1 MLSLRKIL
9 IFIGLLLTLVSTSLF
24 ARAFWEIRDPNL
36 PFIAKIRAG
45 RGDSY
50 TVIYNSK
57 ICEQIGEDACMFFRE
72 HADAHAML
80 NHPLYDPD
88 KYTPLQEEAADCYA
102 ARVSKPK
109 EVRAAVELM
118 ESDEA
123 ANYPITGDPKQRAI
137 LTRDCAINHGNWEN

>member
-36 PFIAKIRAG
+36 PYIAKIRAG

-72 HADAHAML
+72 HADAHETL
-80 NHPLYDPD
+80 NHPLYDPEY
-88 KYTPLQEEAADCYA
+88 YTQTQEDQADCYA
-102 ARVSKPK
+102 ARVSKPE

-123 ANYPITGDPKQRAI
+123 ANYPITGDPKQRAKLI
-137 LTRDCAINHGNWEN
+137 RDCAIKHDNWKD